1 MRLVPNELEDS
12 DEVAHH
18 FRTMLELKNIIKT
31 YHVGTEDI
39 QVLKN
44 VDVTI
49 ADGEFVAIM
58 GPSGSGKSTLM
69 NIIGLLDKPTSWS
82 YLLDGKNTLLLSDNE
97 EAEFRGKKIGFIFQG
112 YNLIPRLSALEQVML
127 PLDYQWLPMRDKE
140 RLAKRALDRVG
151 LASKPTELSWGQQQR
166 VSIARAIV
174 WSPSVILADEPTGAL
189 DSKTGHE
196 VLDIFHSLNDEGR
209 TIVLITHDAKIGATA
224 KRMIELF
231 DGNIVNS

>member
-1 MRLVPNELEDS
+1 
-12 DEVAHH
+12 
-18 FRTMLELKNIIKT
+18 MLSLKNIIKT

-44 VDVTI
+44 IDVTI
-49 ADGEFVAIM
+49 EDGEFVAIM

-69 NIIGLLDKPTSWS
+69 NIIGLLDKPSSWT
-82 YLLDGKNTLLLSDNE
+82 YFLDGKDTLKLTDNE

-127 PLDYQWLPMRDKE
+127 PLDYQGMNTSEKE
-140 RLAKRALDRVG
+140 KLAKRALDRVG
-151 LASKPTELSWGQQQR
+151 LSAKYKSAPTELSGWQQQR

-174 WSPSVILADEPTGAL
+174 GSPSVILADEPTGAL
-189 DSKTGHE
+189 DSKTGME

-209 TIVLITHDAKIGATA
+209 TIILITHDAKIGATA

-231 DGNIVNS
+231 DGKIVNQ